1 MPKPEGETPSPSPA
15 VRRASVLPAVAAEP
29 GPALAP
35 PSGARGAAREE
46 GDDATTAITPGTAP
60 DSETPPEPV
69 SSAHAA
75 QAAQTVPTSARS
87 APDNTTA
94 PDPATSS
101 ATATSATAP
110 APPAEGRTAVGDD
123 GTTPGRPTKPLLAA
137 AAIVGTVLVGVPLV
151 LLGRG
156 VDDDPG
162 KPDRAQVL
170 GGTYLPG
177 DGDGGGG
184 GAGTDRYAASSPS
197 TTPQSPPAK
206 QPEKGAESAPPEE
219 PGKAA
224 ALPATTPTEG
234 AESPST
240 APSGSPAP
248 KRKTQTVRTTGPYVP
263 QGADFRTTARLL
275 VKNVMTGMCVDVPG
289 YGKGTP
295 DGPVNQFPC
304 ARTGDNQLWDLVVTG
319 DGAGPSGADLFVI
332 RNSVDGYC
340 LDLPDYGGRASGT
353 PVSEYHCNGTIAD
366 NQLWYLDKRSEGKF
380 WIRSY
385 SSGNR
390 CLDVSGFNGV
400 GGRDARLTIYDCAA
414 SDDHLWS
421 FS

>member
-1 MPKPEGETPSPSPA
+1 MPKPEGETPSPTPA

-35 PSGARGAAREE
+35 PSAREE
-46 GDDATTAITPGTAP
+46 GDDTTTSTTRRTAP
-60 DSETPPEPV
+60 ENETPPEPV
-69 SSAHAA
+69 SSAP
-75 QAAQTVPTSARS
+75 AAQTT
-87 APDNTTA
+87 DTA
-94 PDPATSS
+94 ETDPA
-101 ATATSATAP
+101 ATATAP
-110 APPAEGRTAVGDD
+110 TPPAEGRTAAADD
-123 GTTPGRPTKPLLAA
+123 GTTPGRPTRPLLAA
-137 AAIVGTVLVGVPLV
+137 AAIVGTVLIGVPLV

-156 VDDDPG
+156 ADDDPG

-170 GGTYLPG
+170 GGTYLPDNGNG
-177 DGDGGGG
+177 DGA
-184 GAGTDRYAASSPS
+184 GADQYAASSPS
-197 TTPQSPPAK
+197 SSPESARAK
-206 QPEKGAESAPPEE
+206 QPEKERETTPPKERK
-219 PGKAA
+219 KAA
-224 ALPATTPTEG
+224 APPTTEG
-234 AESPST
+234 PKSPST
-240 APSGSPAP
+240 TPSESPTP
-248 KRKTQTVRTTGPYVP
+248 KRKTQTTRTTGRYVP
-263 QGADFRTTARLL
+263 QGADFRTTTQLL

-289 YGKGTP
+289 YGKGQL

-332 RNSVDGYC
+332 RNSADGYC

-353 PVSEYHCNGTIAD
+353 PVSEYHCNGTTAD
-366 NQLWYLDKRSEGKF
+366 NQLWYLDKRSDGRF
-380 WIRSY
+380 WIRSH